1 MKKIKQVFSDEHV
14 EDLVSVLRS
23 KLYIE
28 EIKKL
33 IKPGMSMAIAV
44 GSRGID
50 QLVRITGLTVKM
62 ILI

>member
-1 MKKIKQVFSDEHV
+1 MKIRQVFSDEHV

>member
-1 MKKIKQVFSDEHV
+1 MMKIKQDFSDEHV